1 MKKLYLLFTE
11 IINQLFTG
19 KIILP
24 AILLLSVINHGSIQ
38 GKVTNLP
45 YILDFSF
52 TPTTINT
59 TDSSQTV
66 TVTVRAADPWRGVVD
81 VEVRF
86 KSLAGGP
93 LENQFVIVS
102 LDGRHRI
109 SGDNK
114 DGVYS
119 AAVIFPQYSKAGTW
133 QVFDVSVS
141 DGGFYRRYYPTI
153 DLNASGYVT
162 QMQVISN
169 NEDTTPPELIDF
181 SFTPTTID
189 VANGSQ
195 NVTVTIRAKDVKA
208 GIGKFTLNFVRPND
222 DMVFA
227 VKMDSS
233 NRISGNDKDGVYRKD
248 VTFSHYTHPG
258 IYNVSIFADDAFS
271 NSKYFNT
278 AEIAGRGF
286 ISQLQVTRSEL
297 PPVSISG
304 RVVSANGRGVSKAI
318 VSLTQFGGVRY
329 AVTNPFGYYRFD
341 RVEAIVTYTLKVK
354 HKSYSFT
361 PQVHFINSERA
372 NLNFTA
378 NP

>member
-1 MKKLYLLFTE
+1 MRKLYFLFTK
-11 IINQLFTG
+11 IINPLFTG

-45 YILDFSF
+45 YILDFNF
-52 TPTTINT
+52 TPTIINT

-93 LENQFVIVS
+93 IENQFVIVS
-102 LDGRHRI
+102 LDSRHRI

-119 AAVIFPQYSKAGTW
+119 AAVIFPQYSKAGAW
-133 QVFDVSVS
+133 EILDVSVS
-141 DGGFYRRYYPTI
+141 DGGFYRRYYHTI
-153 DLNASGYVT
+153 DLNAGGYAT

-169 NEDTTPPELIDF
+169 NEDTIPPELIDF

-189 VANGSQ
+189 EANGSQ

-208 GIGKFTLNFVRPND
+208 GIGKFTVGFIRPND
-222 DMVFA
+222 DILFSVDI
-227 VKMDSS
+227 DSS
-233 NRISGNDKDGVYRKD
+233 NRISGDDKDGVYQKD
-248 VTFSHYTHPG
+248 KTFSHNTHLG
-258 IYNVSIFADDAFS
+258 IYNVSVFAFDAFS

-286 ISQLQVTRSEL
+286 TSQLQVTRTAL

-304 RVVSANGRGVSKAI
+304 RVVSANGRGISKAV
-318 VSLTQFGGVRY
+318 VSLTQFGGVKY

-341 RVEAIVTYTLKVK
+341 QAEAIVTYTLNVK

-361 PQVHFINSERA
+361 PQVHFINSERT